1 MTTSVQK
8 FTVPKFRNPFK
19 SNSTSNYSNP
29 STKTAQLPSNVQK
42 SSQPY
47 KRKRAAS
54 PHSISKKS
62 KTFTKP
68 SWRLLLSF
76 YDEDLKVSL
85 NFRCFSEET
94 LIPPT
99 ISETLLVANSEDD
112 DCRTEENEIRLCS
125 DYVAFQLELAILKA
139 EINA

>member
-8 FTVPKFRNPFK
+8 FTVTKFRNPFK
-19 SNSTSNYSNP
+19 SNSTSHYSIP
-29 STKTAQLPSNVQK
+29 STKTAQIPNKAQ
-42 SSQPY
+42 SS
-47 KRKRAAS
+47 KRSRAPS
-54 PHSISKKS
+54 PHSIRKKS
-62 KTFTKP
+62 KTLTKP

-76 YDEDLKVSL
+76 YDEDLRVSL

-125 DYVAFQLELAILKA
+125 EYIAFQLELAILKA